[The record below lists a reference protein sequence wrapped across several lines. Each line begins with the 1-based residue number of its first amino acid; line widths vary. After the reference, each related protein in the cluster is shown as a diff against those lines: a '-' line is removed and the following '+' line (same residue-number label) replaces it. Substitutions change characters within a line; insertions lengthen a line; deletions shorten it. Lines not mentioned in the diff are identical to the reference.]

1 MPCLFQLCREIIQV
15 NNRVIGTLCFS
26 GKVAAELVRRGLRAS
41 LSKPSWSLLVLRA
54 GSVLAEGEGRR
65 KGEEQSPSQRSVSN
79 PEGSP
84 HQIPEHFELY
94 KNRLLLL
101 FTGDNI
107 CFFNDV
113 FAAALPKRIVIKI
126 QRSGRKK
133 YSAMAV
139 IKIESLTP

>member
-1 MPCLFQLCREIIQV
+1 MHFVGI
-15 NNRVIGTLCFS
+15 LCFS
-26 GKVAAELVRRGLRAS
+26 GKAAAELVRCGLRAS

-94 KNRLLLL
+94 KNRL
-101 FTGDNI
+101 T
-107 CFFNDV
+107 
-113 FAAALPKRIVIKI
+113 
-126 QRSGRKK
+126 
-133 YSAMAV
+133 
-139 IKIESLTP
+139 

>member
-1 MPCLFQLCREIIQV
+1 MPRGAHTCRSHPMPYLFQLCREVIQV
-15 NNRVIGTLCFS
+15 NNRGKVHFVGILCFG
-26 GKVAAELVRRGLRAS
+26 GKLAAELVRCGLRTS
-41 LSKPSWSLLVLRA
+41 LSKLSWLLLVLRA

-65 KGEEQSPSQRSVSN
+65 KGEERSPSQRSLSS

-126 QRSGRKK
+126 QRSG
-133 YSAMAV
+133 
-139 IKIESLTP
+139 

>member
-1 MPCLFQLCREIIQV
+1 M
-15 NNRVIGTLCFS
+15 CFS
-26 GKVAAELVRRGLRAS
+26 GKAAAELVRCGLRTS

-54 GSVLAEGEGRR
+54 GSVLAEGEGRSKR
-65 KGEEQSPSQRSVSN
+65 EERSPSQRRLSSL
-79 PEGSP
+79 EGSP
-84 HQIPEHFELY
+84 HQIPKHFELY

-107 CFFNDV
+107 YFFNDV